1 MAAGG
6 VAGVL
11 AVPALAATK
20 TVKIGDNYYG
30 RKGTSPTVTIH
41 KGDKVKWV
49 WVGKKDHNVY
59 QIGGPGHFHSPT
71 HKGSG
76 ATFTHKFKVK
86 GTYKFQCTYHADQHM
101 KVKVT

>member
-1 MAAGG
+1 
-6 VAGVL
+6 VAGVV

-20 TVKIGDNYYG
+20 TVNIYDSYYIE
-30 RKGTSPTVTIH
+30 KGGTPTVTID

-49 WVGKKDHNVY
+49 WVGNKKHNVF

-71 HKGSG
+71 HKGAG
-76 ATFTHKFKVK
+76 ATFSHKFTTK
-86 GTYKFQCTYHADQHM
+86 GTYTFQCTYHEHQKM